1 MGGPP
6 KAVAHRGQPAMPYV
20 CQPILACC
28 GIASAPLTGENPGA
42 SLIAEAPAQYRPRH
56 PERTEFYQ
64 LFEGHFDS
72 YVRCYEERF
81 EPRSGPLRP
90 VVVRSVE
97 EFLSCGRLQG
107 GFARIRCP
115 KCHAEHLLAF
125 SCRTRNFCA
134 SCQAKRS
141 VLFAEKLTSDIL
153 APLPHRHWTFSIPRV
168 LRGLI
173 ERDRKLLG
181 LLSQTAY
188 AAILKSFQASFD
200 RPDLRPG
207 CVISLQTFGGYGANF
222 NPHAHALVSDG
233 VFNRDGEFLPL
244 PAPDPAAVM
253 EVFRRLFLERLHRAE
268 RLSATFMHNLLSWV
282 HPGFSVFAGPPVDAA
297 PLASLESQSRYI
309 TRPALAMHALEKLND
324 GKLALET
331 PPDPRTG
338 ATRVVLDPLEWIHRI
353 TAHIPDPGSHCQRFY
368 GAYSNRGRIVW
379 GGRQADS
386 PAAAAPAP
394 EPRDNSHS
402 SREAR
407 STWARLVRKIFEA
420 DPLTCACGAR
430 MRIVSFITDPRVVDR
445 IVRHRQSG
453 RCKSDDPFEPRPPPR
468 PRFHAL
474 P

>member
-1 MGGPP
+1 
-6 KAVAHRGQPAMPYV
+6 MPGV
-20 CQPILACC
+20 CQPVLTCC
-28 GIASAPLTGENPGA
+28 GLASAALAAEDPAG
-42 SLIAEAPAQYRPRH
+42 SLIAEAASQYRPRH
-56 PERTEFYQ
+56 PERTAFYE
-64 LFEGHFDS
+64 LFEEHFDS

-125 SCRTRNFCA
+125 SCRTRNFCS

-141 VLFAEKLTSDIL
+141 VLFAEKLTSDVL
-153 APLPHRHWTFSIPRV
+153 APVPHRHWTFSIPRV

-188 AAILKSFQASFD
+188 AAILKTFQAFFD
-200 RPDLRPG
+200 RRDVRPG
-207 CVISLQTFGGYGANF
+207 CVISLQTYGGYGANF

-233 VFNRDGEFLPL
+233 VFSRDGEFLPL

-253 EVFRRLFLERLHRAE
+253 EVFRRLFLQGLHRAE
-268 RLSATFMHNLLSWV
+268 RLSETFMHNLLSWA
-282 HPGFSVFAGPPVDAA
+282 HPGFSVFAGPPVDSAA
-297 PLASLESQSRYI
+297 VAALESQGRYI
-309 TRPALAMHALEKLND
+309 TRPALAMDALEKLND
-324 GKLALET
+324 GTLALET

-353 TAHIPDPGSHCQRFY
+353 STHIPDPKSHCQRFY
-368 GAYSNRGRIVW
+368 GAYSNRGRVVC
-379 GGRQADS
+379 GNRQAHCS
-386 PAAAAPAP
+386 TAAPAA
-394 EPRDNSHS
+394 EVGDNSDF

-420 DPLTCACGAR
+420 DPLTCGACGGR

-445 IVRHRQSG
+445 ILRHRQSV
-453 RCKSDDPFEPRPPPR
+453 RCRAEDPFEPRAPPITR
-468 PRFHAL
+468 PHTL
-474 P
+474 H